1 MDFVNTMLVTLPQP
15 TGFWESIL
23 NAFKGINGTYILA
36 VIFIAVLIRF
46 VFAFVDIINKK
57 VSMKSNE
64 INAKMKPELDA
75 IKQKY
80 QNDPNKLRQKTDEVY
95 KKYQFNVM
103 GSCFPMLIMLVLQ
116 TVVFLT
122 LWNSL
127 QTVSNYNIASQY
139 NDMKNI
145 YANVLYVNDKLDQAI
160 SESEGSIVVDENS
173 VIEIKIDVNEQ
184 NQKCIVYSVFT
195 NSENLNEAT
204 LTDSFVFTTDWT
216 NRDIFDL
223 VSKYVPPAEEEE
235 LEPEEKTEGDQGA
248 EEEENPYVA
257 PAFEE
262 SAFRDKIQA
271 EAERLVKEYYLNTQ
285 EGFLWIKN
293 IYKPD
298 APQSPMF
305 TESEI
310 KSYLSHYYTAE
321 ESQDESKYQFEG
333 KIFNKVTAGIDRQA
347 LGNNGYYILTIL
359 AVIFSLFS
367 MWLSNFMMRRK
378 DQPKQKQPIAMYII
392 MPLIF
397 GLFTFMYTSLFAIY
411 LVVGQL
417 ASIATTPLTTWIV
430 KKWTTSSNNKKKE
443 KDVVEVDY
451 RRK

>member
-36 VIFIAVLIRF
+36 VIFIAILVRV
-46 VFAFVDIINKK
+46 VFSFVDILNKK

-64 INAKMKPELDA
+64 INTKMKPELDA
-75 IKQKY
+75 IKEKY
-80 QNDPNKLRQKTDEVY
+80 QNDPAKMKQKTDEVY

-103 GSCFPMLIMLVLQ
+103 GSCLPMLVMLVLQ

-139 NDMKNI
+139 NEMKNI
-145 YANVLYVNDKLDQAI
+145 YANVLVVNKQIDEDKITFED
-160 SESEGSIVVDENS
+160 GNT
-173 VIEIKIDVNEQ
+173 IEIKLGFQEQEGKNVRGIIYTVYTNNEEPNAGQ
-184 NQKCIVYSVFT
+184 EY
-195 NSENLNEAT
+195 
-204 LTDSFVFTTDWT
+204 FVPYKTDWT
-216 NRDIFDL
+216 NREVFDL
-223 VSKYVPPAEEEE
+223 ISQYVLEPEPEEPPAE
-235 LEPEEKTEGDQGA
+235 DASANAA
-248 EEEENPYVA
+248 EEDENAYV
-257 PAFEE
+257 PQEYNPNGFSEQI
-262 SAFRDKIQA
+262 KVQA
-271 EAERLVKEYYLNTQ
+271 EKLVKNYYLNTQ

-298 APQSPMF
+298 APQSPLF

-310 KSYLSHYYTAE
+310 ENYLSKYYSADE
-321 ESQDESKYQFEG
+321 KADESKYKLEG
-333 KIFNKVTAGIDRQA
+333 KIFNSVTAGINAQA
-347 LGNNGYYILTIL
+347 LGSNGYYILTIL
-359 AVIFSLFS
+359 AVAFSVLS
-367 MWLSNFMMRRK
+367 MWLSNLMMRRK
-378 DQPKQKQPIAMYII
+378 DQPKQKQSIAMYII

-417 ASIATTPLTTWIV
+417 ATMATTPLTTWIV
-430 KKWTTSSNNKKKE
+430 KMWTKTSDKKKKE
-443 KDVVEVDY
+443 KDVIEVDY